1 MIAFENRR
9 NFFVLP
15 IRLKTCRSIFFFV
28 FLFFV
33 FLRGKMF
40 APKIG
45 RVSEVLPTR
54 EGPIGIGRIICP
66 DLDSNYRKLAT

>member
-1 MIAFENRR
+1 MIAFENRC
-9 NFFVLP
+9 NVFVLP
-15 IRLKTCRSIFFFV
+15 IRLKTFRSIFFCFFV
-28 FLFFV
+28 FC

-45 RVSEVLPTR
+45 RVSEILRIR
-54 EGPIGIGRIICP
+54 ECPIGIGHAICP